1 MRHRGTFLLKY
12 CYDISGGNI
21 LLARKTQNLI
31 TQQHRLEILENQINR
46 LQRRLDRLN
55 RRSNRLS
62 WLRLGI
68 FFIGIA
74 ASVAVF
80 FLFGWPYALAT
91 AIVAIAAF
99 SVAAYYHRQV
109 ERGITRHVIWR
120 QIKAAHVARIRL
132 DWERM
137 PAVNSPPAQPDHP
150 FEIDLDITGERS
162 LHRLVNTAISYE
174 GGQRVR
180 AWLLAATPDLEA
192 LQQRQPLVRELAS
205 MTRLRDRLILKS
217 TLAARS
223 VAGQQTG
230 KKLVEWLHQAAIPAT
245 TLRLTLWAAS
255 LLSALTI
262 ALILLNL
269 VGLLSFQY
277 WVIAVLLSL
286 GWFFATNK
294 QRGDLFE
301 SAFFLRDAFAL
312 YASIFA
318 YLETYPYG
326 KHERVKKLCEPF
338 FLSGKQRP
346 SLLAKRLTRLA
357 SATTLEKNRVLRLVV
372 NALIPWDAY
381 VAYRLQQEKALV
393 AKLLPVWL
401 ETWFEL
407 EALCSFANFAYLNP
421 GYTFPAVMPVSER
434 QPMHLEVTGLGHPLI
449 PFEQRVVNDVAM
461 RDPGE
466 VLIVTGSN
474 MSGKSTFLRTLGINL
489 CLAYA
494 GGPVNADSLQVSPF
508 RIFTCIKVSDSVTD
522 GFSYFYAEVRR
533 LKALLSA
540 VEQSADMPL
549 FFLIDEIFRGTNN
562 RERRIGSRAYIE
574 ALVGKNCLGV
584 LSTHD
589 LELVKLAET
598 LPHVLNYHFREE
610 VIEGRMVFDYK
621 LRPGPSP
628 TTNALEIMRLE
639 GLPVPRG

>member
-1 MRHRGTFLLKY
+1 MT
-12 CYDISGGNI
+12 I
-21 LLARKTQNLI
+21 
-31 TQQHRLEILENQINR
+31 QQHRLEALENQIKR
-46 LQRRLDRLN
+46 LRRRLDRLN
-55 RRSNRLS
+55 QRSNRLS
-62 WLRLGI
+62 WLRLAI

-74 ASVAVF
+74 LSVAIL
-80 FLFGWPYALAT
+80 FLFGWPYALGL
-91 AIVAIAAF
+91 VLVFIAAF

-109 ERGITRHVIWR
+109 ERSITRHTIWR
-120 QIKAAHVARIRL
+120 QIKAAHAARIRL
-132 DWERM
+132 DWEHM
-137 PAVNSPPAQPDHP
+137 PAASSPPAQADHP

-174 GGQRVR
+174 GGQRVC
-180 AWLLAATPDLEA
+180 AWLLATTPDMA
-192 LQQRQPLVRELAS
+192 AIQQRQALVRELAP
-205 MTRLRDRLILKS
+205 MTRFRDRLTLKS
-217 TLAARS
+217 TLAARGVS
-223 VAGQQTG
+223 GQQTG
-230 KKLVEWLHQAAIPAT
+230 KRLIEWLQQTPFPVS
-245 TLRLTLWAAS
+245 TLRSTLW
-255 LLSALTI
+255 LSAILSIITLS
-262 ALILLNL
+262 LIVLNII
-269 VGLLSFQY
+269 GLLSFQY
-277 WVIAVLLSL
+277 WVIAALLSL

-301 SAFFLRDAFAL
+301 NAFFLYDAFARYTSL
-312 YASIFA
+312 FA

-326 KHERVKKLCEPF
+326 KCERVKKLCEPF

-346 SLLAKRLTRLA
+346 SLLTKRISRLA

-372 NALIPWDAY
+372 NALLPWDAY

-393 AKLLPVWL
+393 AKLLPAWL

-421 GYTFPAVMPVSER
+421 GYTFPEVVPVSER
-434 QPMHLEVTGLGHPLI
+434 QPMFIEATGLGHPLI
-449 PFEQRVVNDVAM
+449 PFEQRIVNDVVM

-466 VLIVTGSN
+466 VMIITGSN
-474 MSGKSTFLRTLGINL
+474 MSGKSTFLRTLGVNL

-494 GGPVNADSLQVSPF
+494 GGPVNAAALQVSPF

-540 VEQSADMPL
+540 LDQSADMPL

-562 RERRIGSRAYIE
+562 RERQIGSRAYIE
-574 ALVGKNCLGV
+574 ALVGQNCMGA

-598 LPHVLNYHFREE
+598 LPHIVNYHFREE
-610 VIEGRMVFDYK
+610 VIAGRMVFDYK